1 MREQS
6 DATKLRI
13 IKSDLKR
20 ARELNQR
27 LMRELLERRKW
38 GQMMSN
44 LCFNL
49 AQNEKYDATHRQS
62 MKDCRE
68 NWDKIPSAS
77 NV

>member
-1 MREQS
+1 MKMREQS

-38 GQMMSN
+38 GQMM
-44 LCFNL
+44 LH
-49 AQNEKYDATHRQS
+49 KMKS
-62 MKDCRE
+62 MMPRTDR
-68 NWDKIPSAS
+68 A
-77 NV
+77 

>member
-1 MREQS
+1 MSEQS

-38 GQMMSN
+38 GQMM
-44 LCFNL
+44 LH
-49 AQNEKYDATHRQS
+49 KMKS
-62 MKDCRE
+62 MMPRTDR
-68 NWDKIPSAS
+68 A
-77 NV
+77 

>member
-6 DATKLRI
+6 DGTKLRHVKTQLRNEQYANRWI
-13 IKSDLKR
+13 R
-20 ARELNQR
+20 AELV
-27 LMRELLERRKW
+27 ERRWW

-49 AQNEKYDATHRQS
+49 AQNEAYDPTHRQS

-68 NWDKIPSAS
+68 NWDKSKTVAL
-77 NV
+77 